1 LHHAFLFCG
10 PRGTGKTSTARILA
24 KMVNCATGP
33 TAEPCGGCDQ
43 CVAIREGTHL
53 DVVEIDA
60 ASHGGVEDAR
70 ELREK
75 APTAPVQGREK
86 VYIIDEAQRLSREA
100 FDALLKVFE
109 EPPPGVRFVLATTEP
124 HKMPA
129 TIVGRCQRFDFR
141 RHTMEGLSEL
151 LQKVAASEGVTLD
164 DSAAHAIAR
173 HAEGSARDALSLLDQ
188 AGVLG
193 GLKVDDAAIQALLGA
208 PRGEVQVEL
217 ADAVAVGDARSAFE
231 IVNRLVQDGQDI
243 RNVTNETLGHFRD
256 LLLVKTAPGQEDLLD
271 IAADAYEGLR
281 IQAEKF
287 TASELARIIE
297 LLLAAQSDMRWTT
310 SPRLSLELALV
321 RGTIPETDPSSG
333 GTLARLERL
342 ERLANVDPA
351 TIVPSA
357 DAAGAAPVGD
367 PTAAAESP
375 APPAVAASVGDPTP
389 ADVPRETPSAP
400 TPPPSGVEVSSE
412 AAPAGVRP
420 AATDAPHAA
429 SADSVDVTMLRRSWP
444 SLLDHLS
451 QVGQPVLRALLES
464 ATPATFDGETLE
476 LAFPPSF
483 RNNLRQVASRAD
495 KLQAALGDLFGIRP
509 RIESVTREAHAG
521 ATEPAATAFVEEAEE
536 PTEEEALKRLKDV
549 LGATPADEPDG
560 PED

>member
-1 LHHAFLFCG
+1 
-10 PRGTGKTSTARILA
+10 
-24 KMVNCATGP
+24 
-33 TAEPCGGCDQ
+33 
-43 CVAIREGTHL
+43 
-53 DVVEIDA
+53 
-60 ASHGGVEDAR
+60 
-70 ELREK
+70 
-75 APTAPVQGREK
+75 
-86 VYIIDEAQRLSREA
+86 
-100 FDALLKVFE
+100 
-109 EPPPGVRFVLATTEP
+109 
-124 HKMPA
+124 
-129 TIVGRCQRFDFR
+129 
-141 RHTMEGLSEL
+141 
-151 LQKVAASEGVTLD
+151 
-164 DSAAHAIAR
+164 
-173 HAEGSARDALSLLDQ
+173 
-188 AGVLG
+188 
-193 GLKVDDAAIQALLGA
+193 
-208 PRGEVQVEL
+208 VQVEL

-271 IAADAYEGLR
+271 VAADAYEGLR

-351 TIVPSA
+351 SVVPSA
-357 DAAGAAPVGD
+357 EAVGAA
-367 PTAAAESP
+367 A
-375 APPAVAASVGDPTP
+375 VGDPTP
-389 ADVPRETPSAP
+389 APTPLSTPSAP
-400 TPPPSGVEVSSE
+400 PELPTGVEVSSQAAPTATEVPAEAAVEVSSE
-412 AAPAGVRP
+412 AAPAGVP
-420 AATDAPHAA
+420 SVATDAPHAA

-451 QVGQPVLRALLES
+451 EVGQPVLRALLES

-521 ATEPAATAFVEEAEE
+521 ATEPAAIAFVEEAEE
-536 PTEEEALKRLKDV
+536 PTEEEALKRRTDV